1 MIIFNLLIIY
11 PLDGYR
17 ILNEI
22 LDIYYDKEY
31 LNYLL
36 FIISLFNIII
46 CSIVFIFLKCYGYF
60 IILIFLLF
68 RTIEIYKTNKLKNKN
83 FIFQN
88 SFVRR

>member
-36 FIISLFNIII
+36 FIISLINIVI